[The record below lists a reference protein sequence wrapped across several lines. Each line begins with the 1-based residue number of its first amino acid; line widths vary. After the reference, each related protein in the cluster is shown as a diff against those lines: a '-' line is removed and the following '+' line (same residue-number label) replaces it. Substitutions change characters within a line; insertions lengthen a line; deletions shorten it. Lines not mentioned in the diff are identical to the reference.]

1 MYHNLTMIF
10 KIFYI
15 IIFSTK
21 KIYSMRCILTLTID
35 IYFLSCMYTVILFI
49 VFFSIYKLFVFYFIV
64 YRPDDPRVPYI
75 KR

>member
-1 MYHNLTMIF
+1 
-10 KIFYI
+10 
-15 IIFSTK
+15 
-21 KIYSMRCILTLTID
+21 MRCILTLTID